1 MDKERVRNYM
11 EQAGIGLTDS
21 QAAAFVRYYELL
33 VEWNS
38 FMNLTAIT
46 DAEEVL
52 IKHFADSCAP
62 GFRTAAA
69 APEGQGPVFP
79 GDNKARL
86 LDVGSGAGFPAIPLK
101 IAFPDLRITMLDS
114 LGKRVNFLKEVIS
127 ELGLKEITALHGRA
141 EDLARAPGH
150 RETYDYVVSR
160 AVANMNTLS
169 EYCLPFVKEGGYFL
183 AYKSLEY
190 LSGGEREGSEKA
202 IGLLGGRTVEVRQ
215 IDLPEWDAKRCLVFI
230 RKESPTPKRFP
241 RKAGLPSKEPL

>member
-62 GFRTAAA
+62 GFRTAPA
-69 APEGQGPVFP
+69 GQGPVFP
-79 GDNKARL
+79 GDKKARL

-141 EDLARAPGH
+141 EDLARDPGH

-230 RKESPTPKRFP
+230 RKESPTPKKFP